1 MESDMDVFMRRIDT
15 NPLDLLLD
23 DPSRGQMDSANID
36 PDVLIK
42 EIKDEIIVF
51 VKWVANGL
59 TSLEVTHPSPSPA
72 VESGS
77 LKTINPAQVYS
88 VCPYTHPL

>member
-15 NPLDLLLD
+15 NPLDLLLLD
-23 DPSRGQMDSANID
+23 DHGKCEGTSEDSSSD
-36 PDVLIK
+36 PCELIK

-59 TSLEVTHPSPSPA
+59 TSLEVNQLLSFS
-72 VESGS
+72 
-77 LKTINPAQVYS
+77 INF
-88 VCPYTHPL
+88 